1 MTNSTFS
8 ATPAANSPRRRQML
22 IASAIFL
29 FIGAAWFSHWA
40 LISRY
45 HEDTEDAYVVGNI
58 VQVTPQTAGTV
69 VAIYADD
76 TQRVTAGQILVK
88 LDDSDAQI
96 ALDQAQAELA
106 QTVRQVRA
114 LFTSNDALNAQ
125 IDLQNS
131 SLSRAKAD
139 LKRRNGLAKTGA
151 VSSEELHHSEVAVKS
166 AQSGLLAA
174 REALAGNE
182 ALTENTAIDTHPE
195 VLAASAKVRAAY
207 LNLQRTNIPSPVDGF
222 VSKRGVQL
230 GQRIAPGKPL
240 MAVIPLEQVWV
251 DANFK
256 ENQLHHI
263 RIGQA
268 VELTAD
274 MYGSDVK
281 YQGHVVGLEA
291 GTGSAFSLLPPQ
303 NATGNWIKVVQR
315 LPVRIALD
323 PQQLAENPLRIGLS
337 MVADIDISDDSG
349 PQLTEATK
357 ELQANY
363 ETGVYQVAGREA
375 EALVDQIIKANA
387 GNAAGL
393 ATLTAQ

>member
-1 MTNSTFS
+1 M
-8 ATPAANSPRRRQML
+8 
-22 IASAIFL
+22 
-29 FIGAAWFSHWA
+29 
-40 LISRY
+40 
-45 HEDTEDAYVVGNI
+45 
-58 VQVTPQTAGTV
+58 
-69 VAIYADD
+69 
-76 TQRVTAGQILVK
+76 
-88 LDDSDAQI
+88 
-96 ALDQAQAELA
+96 
-106 QTVRQVRA
+106 
-114 LFTSNDALNAQ
+114 
-125 IDLQNS
+125 
-131 SLSRAKAD
+131 
-139 LKRRNGLAKTGA
+139 
-151 VSSEELHHSEVAVKS
+151 
-166 AQSGLLAA
+166 
-174 REALAGNE
+174 
-182 ALTENTAIDTHPE
+182 
-195 VLAASAKVRAAY
+195 RAAY